1 MDSSRCYAE
10 VALFLSEFYG
20 CLDTFQDERLEA
32 LFADDGVWHR
42 KEGPA
47 QGKAAIREVLLARDR
62 SRQTCH
68 LITNIQ
74 IRTAAIDVLNVSYY
88 LTVYDNV
95 KGLQPVAILTM
106 ADTLKKDAQGLVV
119 LSKRSTIAIK

>member
-20 CLDTFQDERLEA
+20 CLDAHQDERLIA
-32 LFADDGVWHR
+32 LFADDGVWYR

-47 QGKAAIREVLLARDR
+47 QGEAAIREVLLARDR
-62 SRQTCH
+62 SRKTCH

-74 IRTAAIDVLNVSYY
+74 ISMAATDVLDVSYY

-95 KGLQPVAILTM
+95 KGLQPVAILKM
-106 ADTLKKDAQGLVV
+106 ADTLKKDAQGFAV